1 MSAARSRGQQ
11 GDPATASAAVTAS
24 QLRAEQGNLSSWKA
38 ETGRLLRSEPASSG
52 MSAASAA
59 SSALQTPHPSRSKPP
74 GAHGLTTGRVLA
86 RHALLS
92 REKGQRGTDFPC
104 LQANKPR
111 RVSGCTL
118 HLRKQQAAT
127 DQALEQHPEVG
138 VRHSQQHSALSQAQW
153 SWQRPRQRRE
163 GTQRR

>member
-1 MSAARSRGQQ
+1 MQRGRWRLLSNQRRTFPHDRTALDPVGMSAARRWGQQ

-59 SSALQTPHPSRSKPP
+59 SSTLQTPHPSRSKPP

-92 REKGQRGTDFPC
+92 
-104 LQANKPR
+104 
-111 RVSGCTL
+111 
-118 HLRKQQAAT
+118 
-127 DQALEQHPEVG
+127 
-138 VRHSQQHSALSQAQW
+138 
-153 SWQRPRQRRE
+153 
-163 GTQRR
+163 